1 MQCPNAL
8 RVEAELKAAY
18 LHAAD
23 AEVAP
28 FVEPPPPAPAVA
40 AAPAVPASDAKP
52 DLEYGSLSSLIPD
65 LEDDEDVVVRR
76 ESGRQKQVAQVL
88 CVLVSFA
95 VVVGAYALVVAFS
108 QVRDAM
114 SDPNREKIFA
124 LADGSDAAAAP
135 HDPTA
140 PSIISQ

>member
-1 MQCPNAL
+1 MPCSAC
-8 RVEAELKAAY
+8 
-18 LHAAD
+18 
-23 AEVAP
+23 
-28 FVEPPPPAPAVA
+28 
-40 AAPAVPASDAKP
+40 
-52 DLEYGSLSSLIPD
+52 
-65 LEDDEDVVVRR
+65 DVVVRR

-88 CVLVSFA
+88 CVLVSVA
-95 VVVGAYALVVAFS
+95 VGVGAYALVVAFS
-108 QVRDAM
+108 QVRNAM

>member
-1 MQCPNAL
+1 MQQCPNVL

-23 AEVAP
+23 AAEVAP
-28 FVEPPPPAPAVA
+28 FVEQPPAVA
-40 AAPAVPASDAKP
+40 VPAVYASDAKS
-52 DLEYGSLSSLIPD
+52 DLEYGSLSSLID
-65 LEDDEDVVVRR
+65 VEDDEDVVVRR

-124 LADGSDAAAAP
+124 LEDGGDAASAP

-140 PSIISQ
+140 LVGQ